1 MEKIAPFVKNCK
13 NFYNIAKVLLKSADN
28 NNIKGTIK
36 ERKMGLACSNIRLLT
51 LTARKADCEY
61 GISIDSMR
69 KMALTREQS
78 AYLKNITVSYS
89 QKQFL
94 IIITDS
100 IIKLIITI

>member
-1 MEKIAPFVKNCK
+1 
-13 NFYNIAKVLLKSADN
+13 
-28 NNIKGTIK
+28 
-36 ERKMGLACSNIRLLT
+36 MGLACSNIRLLT

-78 AYLKNITVSYS
+78 ALSQEYYS
-89 QKQFL
+89 KLQSKQFL